1 MSAAQ
6 FDGDPRGDDAS
17 DGESPETAPQQET
30 APDPEHETEPTPA
43 TREERVRT
51 AVDAWRR
58 ELVDL
63 GGRNTLLFYRDLA
76 VGTLDLTHA
85 HPSGLAMLLAG
96 RPTRLS
102 TLVRE
107 AGTLADARR
116 RARAI
121 RAKTLELAEE
131 RGIQA
136 GWLAVG
142 MATWDAPDAAR
153 PPAAPVLLRACAL
166 RPRGAAG
173 DDFDVDLGPS
183 AELNPVL
190 VHYLESEHGV
200 RLDADVI
207 ADLAMSDDG
216 FDPRPVLERV
226 AETCRDVPGFSVE
239 HRLVIG
245 TFSYAR
251 LPMVTDLEGQRDTL
265 AQHDVVAA
273 LAGDPEAIT
282 AVADAQPLAPSG
294 DADPAA
300 EHLVLDADASQQ
312 AVVDA
317 VLAGSH
323 LVVKGPPGT
332 GKSQTIANLI
342 ASLAASG
349 RRTLFVAEKRAAID
363 AVLSRLAAVGLDDLV
378 LDLHDGASNRR
389 RVARDI
395 ALTLERAGRVA
406 RPDVDTTVATLVE
419 RRSRLTGHLTALHE
433 RREPWG
439 VSAFAAQQA
448 LAALTERR
456 PAPRSRI
463 RVRGAALEALD
474 RAQLD
479 VLREELREAASLGA
493 FRAGPDDDPW
503 FGAHLA
509 TSEEA
514 QEALD
519 KVTTVSQQALPH
531 ARYAMSTL
539 LEAAGMPAARTLA
552 DYGRALSLVG
562 SVRATLDVFTPQV
575 FDTSL
580 ADAVAATATS
590 QWRAERGIDLGWMQR
605 RRLARQARKL
615 LRPGKPP
622 EDLHAALAL
631 AHRQREEWQALA
643 GPGARPQLP
652 PGLDAAEVAYLDVAE
667 PVAWLSERLADTAA
681 GGDLTGVELDVLE
694 ARLELMTERT
704 ASLPVI
710 PRTVGLRQRLR
721 DAGLEPLLAD
731 LAARDVAAADVGSEL
746 DLVWWTS
753 LLEHVAVTDPRYG
766 AHDGELLREV
776 SAEFA
781 AADRDHVTSGA
792 QRVRRAT
799 AERLVAALDRHP
811 EQAALLRSEAAK
823 QRRHRPLRDLVD
835 GCPDVLGAAKPCWAL
850 SPLVVSQVLPPG
862 ERFDVV
868 VFDEASQVP
877 PAQAVPALSRGRQVV
892 VAGDERQL
900 PPTAFFTS
908 AVPDDGPSDPEAE
921 PFTDGFESV
930 LDALSATLPVAQLR
944 WHYRSRDE
952 RLVAFANR
960 HVYDGG
966 LVTFPGT
973 GDDAV
978 LRLEEVDGRGV
989 LAPDSDAVDSTEAE
1003 VGRVVEL
1010 VLEHARTRPHES
1022 LGVIALG
1029 LRHAHRVDDAL
1040 RLALADEPGLA
1051 DFFADD
1057 RPERFFVKN
1066 LERVQGDERDAVVLT
1081 IGYGRTPHGRV
1092 LHRFGPLNQ
1101 SGGERRLN
1109 VAVTRARSR
1118 MTVVSSFGAADLD
1131 PARLTADGARLLRA
1145 YLAYAASG
1153 GQVLDGTDTERSDDA
1168 ERAELSDDA
1177 LLADLTTRLRAQGLR
1192 VEPAYGASSATID
1205 LAVGPGDGP
1214 LLVAVESDGPA
1225 YAAVTSSRERDR
1237 LRPEQLERL
1246 GWRHLRVW
1254 STDVFRDPAREVARI
1269 RAAVDRAAAD
1279 RRTGRAAAAPA
1290 PQVRWDLDAHDP
1302 QLVGAAGAASGSG
1315 AGRSGARPR
1324 VPAGRPIDEYSDA
1337 ELDAVVAWICSDT
1350 LLRTHD
1356 DVAALTRQHLG
1367 LSRRG
1372 SRIDAAIDAAIARV
1386 RGAGS

>member
-1 MSAAQ
+1 MANSC
-6 FDGDPRGDDAS
+6 
-17 DGESPETAPQQET
+17 
-30 APDPEHETEPTPA
+30 
-43 TREERVRT
+43 
-51 AVDAWRR
+51 
-58 ELVDL
+58 
-63 GGRNTLLFYRDLA
+63 
-76 VGTLDLTHA
+76 
-85 HPSGLAMLLAG
+85 
-96 RPTRLS
+96 
-102 TLVRE
+102 
-107 AGTLADARR
+107 ARR
-116 RARAI
+116 
-121 RAKTLELAEE
+121 
-131 RGIQA
+131 
-136 GWLAVG
+136 
-142 MATWDAPDAAR
+142 P
-153 PPAAPVLLRACAL
+153 
-166 RPRGAAG
+166 
-173 DDFDVDLGPS
+173 
-183 AELNPVL
+183 
-190 VHYLESEHGV
+190 
-200 RLDADVI
+200 
-207 ADLAMSDDG
+207 
-216 FDPRPVLERV
+216 
-226 AETCRDVPGFSVE
+226 
-239 HRLVIG
+239 
-245 TFSYAR
+245 
-251 LPMVTDLEGQRDTL
+251 
-265 AQHDVVAA
+265 
-273 LAGDPEAIT
+273 
-282 AVADAQPLAPSG
+282 
-294 DADPAA
+294 
-300 EHLVLDADASQQ
+300 
-312 AVVDA
+312 
-317 VLAGSH
+317 
-323 LVVKGPPGT
+323 
-332 GKSQTIANLI
+332 
-342 ASLAASG
+342 ASG

-406 RPDVDTTVATLVE
+406 RPDVETTVATLVE
-419 RRSRLTGHLTALHE
+419 RRSRLTGHLQALHE

-448 LAALTERR
+448 LASLTERR

-463 RVRGAALEALD
+463 RVRGAALAALD

-514 QEALD
+514 QEALE

-539 LEAAGMPAARTLA
+539 LEAAGMPDARTLA
-552 DYGRALSLVG
+552 DYGRALSLIG
-562 SVRATLDVFTPQV
+562 SVRSTLDVFTAQV

-580 ADAVAATATS
+580 ADAVAATAS
-590 QWRAERGIDLGWMQR
+590 AQWRAERGIDLGWMQR

-667 PVAWLSERLADTAA
+667 PVEWLAERLADTAA
-681 GGDLTGVELDVLE
+681 GGDLTGVELDVLA

-710 PRTVGLRQRLR
+710 PRTVRLRERLR

-850 SPLVVSQVLPPG
+850 SPLVVSQVLPAG

-908 AVPDDGPSDPEAE
+908 AVPDDGPADAETE

-960 HVYDGG
+960 HVYDDG
-966 LVTFPGT
+966 LVTFPGA
-973 GDDAV
+973 GGGPV
-978 LRLEEVDGRGV
+978 LTLEEVDGRGV
-989 LAPDSDAVDSTEAE
+989 LAPDSEVVDSTQAE
-1003 VGRVVEL
+1003 VERVVEL

-1040 RLALADEPGLA
+1040 RLALAGEPALA
-1051 DFFADD
+1051 DFFSDD

-1066 LERVQGDERDAVVLT
+1066 LERVQGDERDAVILT
-1081 IGYGRTPHGRV
+1081 VGYGRTPHGRV

-1101 SGGERRLN
+1101 AGGERRLN
-1109 VAVTRARSR
+1109 VAITRARSR

-1131 PARLTADGARLLRA
+1131 PTRLTAEGARLLRA

-1153 GQVLDGTDTERSDDA
+1153 GQVLDESPTERADDA
-1168 ERAELSDDA
+1168 ELAELAELPDDA
-1177 LLADLTTRLRAQGLR
+1177 LLADLAARLRVQDLR

-1205 LAVGPGDGP
+1205 LAVGPADGP
-1214 LLVAVESDGPA
+1214 LVVAVEADGPA
-1225 YAAVTSSRERDR
+1225 YARVANSRERDR

-1269 RAAVDRAAAD
+1269 RAAVERVVAD
-1279 RRTGRAAAAPA
+1279 RRTAQPSATAA
-1290 PQVRWDLDAHDP
+1290 PQVRWDLDTHDG
-1302 QLVGAAGAASGSG
+1302 QLVGALGANAAGGSG
-1315 AGRSGARPR
+1315 RAGARPR

-1356 DVAALTRQHLG
+1356 EVAALTRQHLG
-1367 LSRRG
+1367 LARRG

-1386 RGAGS
+1386 QGAGS

>member
-1 MSAAQ
+1 M
-6 FDGDPRGDDAS
+6 
-17 DGESPETAPQQET
+17 
-30 APDPEHETEPTPA
+30 
-43 TREERVRT
+43 
-51 AVDAWRR
+51 
-58 ELVDL
+58 
-63 GGRNTLLFYRDLA
+63 
-76 VGTLDLTHA
+76 
-85 HPSGLAMLLAG
+85 
-96 RPTRLS
+96 
-102 TLVRE
+102 
-107 AGTLADARR
+107 
-116 RARAI
+116 
-121 RAKTLELAEE
+121 
-131 RGIQA
+131 
-136 GWLAVG
+136 
-142 MATWDAPDAAR
+142 
-153 PPAAPVLLRACAL
+153 
-166 RPRGAAG
+166 
-173 DDFDVDLGPS
+173 
-183 AELNPVL
+183 
-190 VHYLESEHGV
+190 
-200 RLDADVI
+200 
-207 ADLAMSDDG
+207 
-216 FDPRPVLERV
+216 
-226 AETCRDVPGFSVE
+226 
-239 HRLVIG
+239 
-245 TFSYAR
+245 
-251 LPMVTDLEGQRDTL
+251 
-265 AQHDVVAA
+265 
-273 LAGDPEAIT
+273 
-282 AVADAQPLAPSG
+282 
-294 DADPAA
+294 
-300 EHLVLDADASQQ
+300 
-312 AVVDA
+312 
-317 VLAGSH
+317 
-323 LVVKGPPGT
+323 
-332 GKSQTIANLI
+332 
-342 ASLAASG
+342 
-349 RRTLFVAEKRAAID
+349 
-363 AVLSRLAAVGLDDLV
+363 
-378 LDLHDGASNRR
+378 
-389 RVARDI
+389 
-395 ALTLERAGRVA
+395 
-406 RPDVDTTVATLVE
+406 
-419 RRSRLTGHLTALHE
+419 
-433 RREPWG
+433 
-439 VSAFAAQQA
+439 
-448 LAALTERR
+448 
-456 PAPRSRI
+456 
-463 RVRGAALEALD
+463 
-474 RAQLD
+474 
-479 VLREELREAASLGA
+479 
-493 FRAGPDDDPW
+493 
-503 FGAHLA
+503 
-509 TSEEA
+509 
-514 QEALD
+514 
-519 KVTTVSQQALPH
+519 
-531 ARYAMSTL
+531 
-539 LEAAGMPAARTLA
+539 
-552 DYGRALSLVG
+552 
-562 SVRATLDVFTPQV
+562 RATLDVFTAQV

-580 ADAVAATATS
+580 ADAVAATAS
-590 QWRAERGIDLGWMQR
+590 AQWRAERGIDFGWMQR

-622 EDLHAALAL
+622 EDLHGALAL

-681 GGDLTGVELDVLE
+681 GGDLTGVDLDVLE

-710 PRTVGLRQRLR
+710 PRTVRLRERLR

-731 LAARDVAAADVGSEL
+731 LAARDVAPADVGAEL

-781 AADRDHVTSGA
+781 SADRDHVTSGA

-908 AVPDDGPSDPEAE
+908 AVPDDGPAGAEPE

-960 HVYDGG
+960 HVYDDG
-966 LVTFPGT
+966 LVTFPGS
-973 GDDAV
+973 GDDPV
-978 LRLEEVDGRGV
+978 LALEEVDGRGV
-989 LAPDSDAVDSTEAE
+989 LAPDSEVVDSTQAE
-1003 VGRVVEL
+1003 VDRVVEL

-1040 RLALADEPGLA
+1040 RLALAGEPAVA

-1066 LERVQGDERDAVVLT
+1066 LERVQGDERDAIILT

-1101 SGGERRLN
+1101 AGGERRLN

-1131 PARLTADGARLLRA
+1131 PARLTAEGARLLRA

-1153 GQVLDGTDTERSDDA
+1153 GQVLDGADTERSDGA
-1168 ERAELSDDA
+1168 GGHRRARRR
-1177 LLADLTTRLRAQGLR
+1177 LAGRPRGAPARA
-1192 VEPAYGASSATID
+1192 
-1205 LAVGPGDGP
+1205 
-1214 LLVAVESDGPA
+1214 GPA
-1225 YAAVTSSRERDR
+1225 GRTD
-1237 LRPEQLERL
+1237 LRRL
-1246 GWRHLRVW
+1246 GGHHRPRRRARPTGRW
-1254 STDVFRDPAREVARI
+1254 SWPSRPT
-1269 RAAVDRAAAD
+1269 D
-1279 RRTGRAAAAPA
+1279 RRTRRSPTPA
-1290 PQVRWDLDAHDP
+1290 SATGCGPSSS
-1302 QLVGAAGAASGSG
+1302 SGSG
-1315 AGRSGARPR
+1315 GGICASGRPTSFATRRARWRGSGRRWSGPRPTGVPDGPPPPACRCGGTSTRRTRSWWGRWGRQPPAAQGGRAARPR
-1324 VPAGRPIDEYSDA
+1324 VPTGRAIDEYSDG

-1367 LSRRG
+1367 LARRG

-1386 RGAGS
+1386 QGAGS